1 VLSRIPLLEDKDT
14 KYFAAKHSRGK
25 VNVLPFVTI
34 LEPEMFSHETEK
46 NVMIGTGIALEYT
59 RDSPLFRQQLNAIE
73 ESYNGI
79 SGYVDG
85 FDLN

>member
-1 VLSRIPLLEDKDT
+1 
-14 KYFAAKHSRGK
+14 
-25 VNVLPFVTI
+25 
-34 LEPEMFSHETEK
+34 MFSHETEK

-73 ESYNGI
+73 ESYHGI

-85 FDLN
+85 SEFDLLNYFPFYLFTQDIHCFARCMR